1 MHLNAEEI
9 RNAVYHEVE
18 LTRATLAAAG
28 DADPNNYV
36 AKIAKS
42 LEGVPNLA
50 RIGEALTSYQFGDTR
65 YKRTKVL
72 LWVISVLV
80 YDTAGKDLGSTSRN
94 IDQLLIEIQKY
105 PSHPLAQSSTLTK
118 LFELLSDAVELHSSH
133 NELWS
138 EKFMDGGKGAK
149 WQELQ
154 LVGSLVGISMAL
166 AASPQ
171 DIVDRIEVKGDA
183 IRVASEE
190 SADWERPSK
199 TQTKTQWDYIARI
212 SKSLLELLGIDP
224 DQAAE
229 AVRLK
234 FGSSG
239 YASLQRMLIKPK
251 S

>member
-1 MHLNAEEI
+1 
-9 RNAVYHEVE
+9 
-18 LTRATLAAAG
+18 
-28 DADPNNYV
+28 
-36 AKIAKS
+36 
-42 LEGVPNLA
+42 
-50 RIGEALTSYQFGDTR
+50 
-65 YKRTKVL
+65 
-72 LWVISVLV
+72 V

-171 DIVDRIEVKGDA
+171 DIVDRIEAKGDA

-212 SKSLLELLGIDP
+212 SKSLLELLDIDP